1 MQVNEL
7 LKDKPITLQNYL
19 SACGI
24 KDPTRYLKYNNIDEN
39 PYWHMREARE
49 GIYANCLTY
58 ILVDSDCD
66 GYMSATI
73 LSRFFTERYGNNVMM
88 LFHADN
94 HKGHGLTPEIMDV
107 LLEQEPAQLFIPD
120 AGSNDIQQ
128 MKTLFEKGWRI
139 FCLDHHKIEIENDN
153 PYCYLIS
160 NQWQNGM
167 QNIENTKGSGTLVT
181 WKFINYID
189 HEFAN
194 QMVSYVGISI
204 ISDSM
209 DLRTNENITFVRWGL
224 TADYLMRASLEFTQ
238 LVRELN
244 GDKFTPHDYSFGF
257 ITYLNAVIRLG
268 TDEDR
273 KFMISFLIRNGN
285 KENYDEKIID
295 KAVNICKKYHDRQT
309 KERNELAKTID
320 INAYKDDNIILVN
333 MNAQTPLLGLVANK
347 VMSSANKTV
356 ILVNEAC
363 GAFTGSC
370 RSPIDAQKICN
381 ESELFDFARG
391 HESAFGVKFNADNF
405 DKIKEYFNHLDKDKI
420 VPKFD
425 VVKSHSGLKIPSEYF
440 YNPLSLYTFYGVGIP
455 SPQYYIHDVQI
466 KTNDIMLLGRNKNT
480 LKFTYDD
487 VDYVKFFCTQD
498 YIQNILSHKGKISLD
513 IIGELSY
520 NVFNGKKRKQ
530 VIINQ
535 LEIKP
540 LTVKKASDIF

>member
-1 MQVNEL
+1 
-7 LKDKPITLQNYL
+7 
-19 SACGI
+19 
-24 KDPTRYLKYNNIDEN
+24 
-39 PYWHMREARE
+39 
-49 GIYANCLTY
+49 
-58 ILVDSDCD
+58 
-66 GYMSATI
+66 
-73 LSRFFTERYGNNVMM
+73 
-88 LFHADN
+88 
-94 HKGHGLTPEIMDV
+94 
-107 LLEQEPAQLFIPD
+107 
-120 AGSNDIQQ
+120 
-128 MKTLFEKGWRI
+128 
-139 FCLDHHKIEIENDN
+139 
-153 PYCYLIS
+153 
-160 NQWQNGM
+160 M
-167 QNIENTKGSGTLVT
+167 QNIENTKGSGALVT

-381 ESELFDFARG
+381 ESKLFDLARG